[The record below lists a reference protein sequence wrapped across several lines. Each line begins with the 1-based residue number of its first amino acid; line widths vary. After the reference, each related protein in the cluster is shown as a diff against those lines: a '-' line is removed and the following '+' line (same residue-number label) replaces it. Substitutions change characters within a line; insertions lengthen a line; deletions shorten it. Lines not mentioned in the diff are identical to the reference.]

1 MDRLARFQWLNI
13 ATKGIA
19 SGKERSAVYDEL
31 YDHIEDHMDALLAA
45 GFSRELAEEQAIS
58 AMGDPYDVSR
68 QLRKV
73 HQPILTWILRVCKG
87 ALACALTLWLLYAW
101 VNQPFEQRLLDICYE
116 RPYIGSIG
124 LSQEDL
130 LDPVPPA
137 EQSTFYRRSKDTFRQ
152 VQMGDCLFTVSRYS
166 VNRVG
171 WYIGSSRHPWLVCLQ
186 LEITPEHFWQR
197 PRVPGNFT
205 MVNDQGVVATPQMN
219 DGTELIDTHQYR
231 DGRTCVHAVIADF
244 PTDSRWV
251 DLTYTDAENTFTL
264 RIDLEGGT
272 VYEAIPS

>member
-1 MDRLARFQWLNI
+1 MDHLARFQWLNI

-45 GFSRELAEEQAIS
+45 GFSKELAEEQAIS
-58 AMGDPYDVSR
+58 AMGDPHDVSR

-171 WYIGSSRHPWLVCLQ
+171 WYIGSSRHPWLCASSWRSRRN
-186 LEITPEHFWQR
+186 TSGSD
-197 PRVPGNFT
+197 PGYR
-205 MVNDQGVVATPQMN
+205 ATSP
-219 DGTELIDTHQYR
+219 
-231 DGRTCVHAVIADF
+231 
-244 PTDSRWV
+244 W
-251 DLTYTDAENTFTL
+251 
-264 RIDLEGGT
+264 
-272 VYEAIPS
+272 